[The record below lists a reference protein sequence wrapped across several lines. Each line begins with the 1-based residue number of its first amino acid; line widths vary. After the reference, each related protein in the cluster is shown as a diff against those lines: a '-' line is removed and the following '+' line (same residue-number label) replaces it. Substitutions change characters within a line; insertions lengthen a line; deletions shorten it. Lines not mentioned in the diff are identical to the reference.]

1 MTHSFPTRRSSGLVR
16 VALEMTFE
24 EPEVRLDVE
33 FGHDLAFAV
42 FPALVGDPGDA
53 VHHQHRRQGK
63 LGIARAEQPSVPAL
77 DQLVVAVAVLPLER
91 QNGLSH
97 GHFPITTGNHYLTA
111 RDNTTHTRRT
121 GNRLPPFTLRPPAR
135 LSTQQKSTG

>member
-1 MTHSFPTRRSSGLVR
+1 MRISDWSSDVCSSDLPEAARHDR

-91 QNGLSH
+91 QNGLSP
-97 GHFPITTGNHYLTA
+97 GHFPITTGNHSLTA
-111 RDNTTHTRRT
+111 RDNTTNSRRT
-121 GNRLPPFTLRPPAR
+121 GKNR
-135 LSTQQKSTG
+135 KSGGEGK